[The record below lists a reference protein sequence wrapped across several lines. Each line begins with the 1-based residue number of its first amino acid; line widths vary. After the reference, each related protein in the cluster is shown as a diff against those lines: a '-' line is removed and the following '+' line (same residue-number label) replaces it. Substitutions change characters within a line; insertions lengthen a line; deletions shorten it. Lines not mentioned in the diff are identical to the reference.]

1 MFTEKILKSKLESLE
16 GKDYGGYQSLRGE
29 YDFSGYKLIIHQIP
43 KDPYAPP
50 HTGIYCIRVNRMDKR
65 IINIKMD
72 SKLEEIAFRDF
83 LTRRFYRAS
92 ADISKGRRGTGF
104 SGVITINQP
113 GQAILDRNCVVIDD
127 EVIEVR
133 CFLGLPASGRNIN
146 SKTAEEMLFEELPKI
161 IELSLFKKNLRPGDL
176 LQHIKTAK
184 DAEYLRNKL
193 DAFGLVAFIADGSIL
208 PRKSGSS
215 DRAMSRET
223 AVPFRSPESLKVEI
237 ELPNAG
243 LVSGMGIPEGITLIA
258 GGGYH
263 GKSTLLNALEFGCY
277 NHIPGDGREQCVSL
291 METVKVRA
299 YSGRP
304 VVKTDISGFI
314 RNLPFQKNT
323 TEFSTENSSGSTS
336 QAASLIEAIEIGAKV
351 LLMDEDTCAT
361 NFMIRDFK
369 MQQLVRKDDEPI
381 TAFIDKVSKLYSEK
395 QISTILVLGGVGD
408 YFDVSDHVIQMI
420 KYEPL
425 DVTDK
430 AHEISRKSPVNRIRE
445 EENNPFHI
453 KERIPLPDSINPS
466 NEYGKK
472 RIYAKEIHRLNF
484 GKNIIDLTD
493 LEQLIELSQT
503 KALGYAMDYSR
514 KYMDRKSSLKEIV
527 NQVMKDIDAHGLDLL
542 SDRISGH
549 FAEFRPF
556 ELAFTLNRLRG
567 FDVVQREIIQPP
579 HNVQDDLFC
588 QSYPE

>member
-1 MFTEKILKSKLESLE
+1 MFTKEILKSKLESLD

-29 YDFSGYKLIIHQIP
+29 YDFSGYKLIIHQVP

-50 HTGIYCIRVNRMDKR
+50 HTGIYCIRANRMDEG
-65 IINIKMD
+65 IINYKMD
-72 SKLEEIAFRDF
+72 SKVEEIAFRDF

-92 ADISKGRRGTGF
+92 ADISNGRRGTGF

-133 CFLGLPASGRNIN
+133 CFLGLPAEGRNIN
-146 SKTAEEMLFEELPKI
+146 SKTAEEMFFEELPKI

-176 LQHIKTAK
+176 LQHIRTAK

-193 DAFGLVAFIADGSIL
+193 DSLGLVAFIADGSIL
-208 PRKSGSS
+208 PRESGSS
-215 DRAMSRET
+215 DRAMSIES
-223 AVPFRSPESLKVEI
+223 AVPFGSPENLKIEI

-243 LVSGMGIPEGITLIA
+243 LVSGMGIPEGVTLIA

-291 METVKVRA
+291 PETVKVRA

-314 RNLPFQKNT
+314 RNLPFRINT
-323 TEFSTENSSGSTS
+323 TGFSTENSSGSTS
-336 QAASLIEAIEIGAKV
+336 QAASLIEAIEVGAKV

-369 MQQLVRKDDEPI
+369 MQQLVHKDDEPI
-381 TAFIDKVSKLYSEK
+381 TPFIDRVRQLYSEK
-395 QISTILVLGGVGD
+395 QISTIVVLGGVGD

-420 KYEPL
+420 KYEPV
-425 DVTDK
+425 DVTEK
-430 AHEISRKSPVNRIRE
+430 AHEISKKTPVKRITEGKNSPFN
-445 EENNPFHI
+445 I
-453 KERIPLPDSINPS
+453 KERIPLPESINPC

-484 GKNIIDLTD
+484 GECIIDLTD

-503 KALGYAMDYSR
+503 KALGYAMDYAG
-514 KYMDRKSSLKEIV
+514 KYIDQRSSIKQIID
-527 NQVMKDIDAHGLDLL
+527 QVMKDIDTNGLDVL

-549 FAEFRPF
+549 FAEFRSF

-567 FDVVQREIIQPP
+567 FDVVQRKKII
-579 HNVQDDLFC
+579 
-588 QSYPE
+588 S

>member
-1 MFTEKILKSKLESLE
+1 MFTKEILKSKLESLD

-29 YDFSGYKLIIHQIP
+29 YDFSSYKLIIHQIP

-50 HTGIYCIRVNRMDKR
+50 HTGIYCVRVNRNDER

-72 SKLEEIAFRDF
+72 SKVEEIAFRDF

-92 ADISKGRRGTGF
+92 AEISKGRRGTGF
-104 SGVITINQP
+104 SGAITINQP

-146 SKTAEEMLFEELPKI
+146 SKIAEEMLFEELPKI
-161 IELSLFKKNLRPGDL
+161 IETSLFEKNLNHEDL
-176 LQHIKTAK
+176 MLHIKTAE
-184 DAEYLRNKL
+184 DTEYLRNKL
-193 DAFGLVAFIADGSIL
+193 DSLELVAFIADGSIL

-215 DRAMSRET
+215 DQAMSRES
-223 AVPFRSPESLKVEI
+223 AVPFMSPESLKIEI
-237 ELPNAG
+237 ELPYAG
-243 LVSGMGIPEGITLIA
+243 LISGMGIPKGVTLIV

-277 NHIPGDGREQCVSL
+277 SHIPGDGREQCVSL
-291 METVKVRA
+291 LETVKVRA
-299 YSGRP
+299 YSGRS

-314 RNLPFQKNT
+314 RNLPFRKNT
-323 TEFSTENSSGSTS
+323 TGFSTENSSGSTS
-336 QAASLIEAIEIGAKV
+336 QAASIIEAIEVGAKV

-369 MQQLVRKDDEPI
+369 MQQLVHKDDEPI
-381 TAFIDKVSKLYSEK
+381 TTFIDKVKQLYTEK

-420 KYEPL
+420 KYEPI
-425 DVTDK
+425 DVTLK
-430 AHEISRKSPVNRIRE
+430 AHEISGKSPVKRIAE
-445 EENNPFHI
+445 EENNPFQTN
-453 KERIPLPDSINPS
+453 ERIPLPESINPC

-484 GKNIIDLTD
+484 GENIIDLTD

-503 KALGYAMDYSR
+503 KALGYALDYAR
-514 KYMDRKSSLKEIV
+514 KYMDQESSLKEVIDR
-527 NQVMKDIDAHGLDLL
+527 VMKEIDTHGLDVL
-542 SDRISGH
+542 SDQISGH
-549 FAEFRPF
+549 FAQFRPF

-567 FDVVQREIIQPP
+567 FDVVQR
-579 HNVQDDLFC
+579 
-588 QSYPE
+588 

>member
-1 MFTEKILKSKLESLE
+1 MLNEEILKRKLESLD

-29 YDFSGYKLIIHQIP
+29 YDFSGYKLIIRQIP

-50 HTGIYCIRVNRMDKR
+50 HTGIYCIRVNRNDER

-72 SKLEEIAFRDF
+72 SKVEEIAFRDF
-83 LTRRFYRAS
+83 LTRRFYRAG
-92 ADISKGRRGTGF
+92 AEISKGRRGTGF
-104 SGVITINQP
+104 SGAITINQP
-113 GQAILDRNCVVIDD
+113 GQSILDRNCVVIDD

-133 CFLGLPASGRNIN
+133 CFLGLPASGRIIN
-146 SKTAEEMLFEELPKI
+146 SKLAEEMLFKELPEI
-161 IELSLFKKNLRPGDL
+161 IESSLFKKNLNPGDL
-176 LQHIKTAK
+176 LQHIQTAE
-184 DAEYLRNKL
+184 DSEYLRNKL
-193 DAFGLVAFIADGSIL
+193 DSFGLVAFIADNSIL

-215 DRAMSRET
+215 DQAMSRDS
-223 AVPFRSPESLKVEI
+223 AVPFASPESLRIEI
-237 ELPNAG
+237 ELPYAG
-243 LVSGMGIPEGITLIA
+243 LVSGMGIPKGITLIA

-291 METVKVRA
+291 PETVKIRA

-304 VVKTDISGFI
+304 VVKTDISQFI
-314 RNLPFQKNT
+314 RNLPFRKNT

-336 QAASLIEAIEIGAKV
+336 QAASIIEAIGVGAKV

-369 MQQLVRKDDEPI
+369 MQQLVYKDDEPI
-381 TAFIDKVSKLYSEK
+381 TTFIDKVKQLYTEK

-420 KYEPL
+420 KYEPV
-425 DVTDK
+425 DVTHK
-430 AHEISRKSPVNRIRE
+430 AHEISGKSPVKRVAEDESI
-445 EENNPFHI
+445 PFHI
-453 KERIPLPDSINPS
+453 KERIPIFKSINPC

-484 GKNIIDLTD
+484 GENIIDLTD

-503 KALGYAMDYSR
+503 KALGYALDYAR
-514 KYMDRKSSLKEIV
+514 KYMDQRSSIKEIID
-527 NQVMKDIDAHGLDLL
+527 QVMNDIDTNGLDVL

-567 FDVVQREIIQPP
+567 FDVIQRA
-579 HNVQDDLFC
+579 N
-588 QSYPE
+588 YRK

>member
-1 MFTEKILKSKLESLE
+1 MLNKEILKSKLESLD
-16 GKDYGGYQSLRGE
+16 GKDYGSYQSLRGE
-29 YDFSGYKLIIHQIP
+29 YDFPGYELIIHQIP

-50 HTGIYCIRVNRMDKR
+50 HTGIYCIRVNRMDEG

-72 SKLEEIAFRDF
+72 SKVEEIAFRDF

-92 ADISKGRRGTGF
+92 GEISKGRRGTGF

-113 GQAILDRNCVVIDD
+113 GQTILDRNCVVIDD

-146 SKTAEEMLFEELPKI
+146 SKIAEEMLFEELPKI
-161 IELSLFKKNLRPGDL
+161 IEASLCEKNLKYEDL
-176 LQHIKTAK
+176 MEHIKTAE
-184 DAEYLRNKL
+184 DAEYLRSKL
-193 DAFGLVAFIADGSIL
+193 DSLEMVAFIADGSIL

-215 DRAMSRET
+215 DQAMSRES
-223 AVPFRSPESLKVEI
+223 AVLFVSPESLKVEI
-237 ELPNAG
+237 ELPHAG
-243 LVSGMGIPEGITLIA
+243 LVSGMGIPEGVTLIV

-304 VVKTDISGFI
+304 VIKTDISGFI
-314 RNLPFQKNT
+314 RNLPFRKNT

-336 QAASLIEAIEIGAKV
+336 QAASIIEAIEVGAKV

-361 NFMIRDFK
+361 NFMIRDYK
-369 MQQLVRKDDEPI
+369 MQQLVRKKDEPI
-381 TAFIDKVSKLYSEK
+381 TPFIDKVKQLYLEK

-408 YFDVSDHVIQMI
+408 YFDVSDHVIQMV
-420 KYEPL
+420 KYESV
-425 DVTDK
+425 DVTER
-430 AHEISRKSPVNRIRE
+430 AYEISGKSPIKRIPGDE
-445 EENNPFHI
+445 SISFHI
-453 KERIPLPDSINPS
+453 KERIPNPDSIDPC

-484 GKNIIDLTD
+484 GGNIIDLTD

-503 KALGYAMDYSR
+503 KALGYAMDYAG
-514 KYMDRKSSLKEIV
+514 KYMDQKSSIKEIID
-527 NQVMKDIDAHGLDLL
+527 QVMKDIDTNGLDVL
-542 SDRISGH
+542 SDRISGY
-549 FAEFRPF
+549 FAKFRSF
-556 ELAFTLNRLRG
+556 ELAFALNRLRG
-567 FDVVQREIIQPP
+567 FDVVQR
-579 HNVQDDLFC
+579 
-588 QSYPE
+588 

>member
-1 MFTEKILKSKLESLE
+1 MLNKEILKSKLESLD
-16 GKDYGGYQSLRGE
+16 GKDYGSYQSLRGE
-29 YDFSGYKLIIHQIP
+29 YDFPGYELIIHQIP

-50 HTGIYCIRVNRMDKR
+50 HTGIYCIRVSRNDER

-72 SKLEEIAFRDF
+72 SKVEEIAFRDF

-92 ADISKGRRGTGF
+92 GEISKGRRGTGF

-113 GQAILDRNCVVIDD
+113 GQTILDRNCVVIDD

-146 SKTAEEMLFEELPKI
+146 SKIAEEMLFEELPKI
-161 IELSLFKKNLRPGDL
+161 IEASLCEKNLKYEDL
-176 LQHIKTAK
+176 MEHIKTAE
-184 DAEYLRNKL
+184 DAEYLRSKL
-193 DAFGLVAFIADGSIL
+193 DSLEMVAFIADGSIL

-215 DRAMSRET
+215 DQAMSRES
-223 AVPFRSPESLKVEI
+223 AVLFVSPESLKVEI
-237 ELPNAG
+237 ELPHAG
-243 LVSGMGIPEGITLIA
+243 LVSGMGIPEGVTLIV

-304 VVKTDISGFI
+304 VIKTDISGFI
-314 RNLPFQKNT
+314 RNLPFRKNT

-336 QAASLIEAIEIGAKV
+336 QAASIIEAIEVGAKV

-361 NFMIRDFK
+361 NFMIRDYK
-369 MQQLVRKDDEPI
+369 MQQLVRKKDEPI
-381 TAFIDKVSKLYSEK
+381 TPFIDKVKQLYLEK

-408 YFDVSDHVIQMI
+408 YFDVSDHVIQMV
-420 KYEPL
+420 KYESV
-425 DVTDK
+425 DVTER
-430 AHEISRKSPVNRIRE
+430 AYEISGKSPIKRIPGDE
-445 EENNPFHI
+445 SISFHI
-453 KERIPLPDSINPS
+453 KERIPNPDSIDPC

-484 GKNIIDLTD
+484 GGNIIDLTD

-503 KALGYAMDYSR
+503 KALGYAMDYAG
-514 KYMDRKSSLKEIV
+514 KYMDQKSSIKEIID
-527 NQVMKDIDAHGLDLL
+527 QVMKDIDTNGLDVL
-542 SDRISGH
+542 SDRISGY
-549 FAEFRPF
+549 FAKFRSF
-556 ELAFTLNRLRG
+556 ELAFALNRLRG
-567 FDVVQREIIQPP
+567 FDVVQR
-579 HNVQDDLFC
+579 
-588 QSYPE
+588 

>member
-1 MFTEKILKSKLESLE
+1 MFNEEILKKKLESLD

-29 YDFSGYKLIIHQIP
+29 YNFSTYKLIIRQIP

-50 HTGIYCIRVNRMDKR
+50 HTGIYCIRVARNDER
-65 IINIKMD
+65 IINFKMD
-72 SKLEEIAFRDF
+72 SKVQKIAFRDF

-92 ADISKGRRGTGF
+92 AEISKGKRGTGF

-113 GQAILDRNCVVIDD
+113 GQVILDRNCVVIDD

-146 SKTAEEMLFEELPKI
+146 SKIAEEMLFEELPKI
-161 IELSLFKKNLRPGDL
+161 IELSLFKKNLNPGDL
-176 LQHIKTAK
+176 LQHIKTAE
-184 DAEYLRNKL
+184 DAEYLRSKL
-193 DAFGLVAFIADGSIL
+193 DSLGLVAFIADNSIL

-215 DRAMSRET
+215 DQAMSRES
-223 AVPFRSPESLKVEI
+223 AVPFVSPESLKIEI
-237 ELPNAG
+237 ELPYAG
-243 LVSGMGIPEGITLIA
+243 LVSGMGIPKGITLIA

-291 METVKVRA
+291 LETVKVRA

-304 VVKTDISGFI
+304 VVKTDISQFI
-314 RNLPFQKNT
+314 RNLPFRKNT

-336 QAASLIEAIEIGAKV
+336 QAASIIEAIEIDAKV

-381 TAFIDKVSKLYSEK
+381 TAFIDKVKQLYSEK
-395 QISTILVLGGVGD
+395 QISTILVLGGIGD
-408 YFDVSDHVIQMI
+408 YFDVSDWVIQMI
-420 KYEPL
+420 KYKPI
-425 DVTDK
+425 DVTHK
-430 AHEISRKSPVNRIRE
+430 AHEICRKSLVKRITE

-453 KERIPLPDSINPS
+453 KERIPFPESINPC

-472 RIYAKEIHRLNF
+472 RIYAKEVHRLNF
-484 GKNIIDLTD
+484 GESIIDLTD

-503 KALGYAMDYSR
+503 KALGYALEYAR
-514 KYMDRKSSLKEIV
+514 KYMDKKSSLKEIMDR
-527 NQVMKDIDAHGLDLL
+527 VMKEIDTHGLDVL
-542 SDRISGH
+542 SDQISGY

-567 FDVVQREIIQPP
+567 FDVVQREYQ
-579 HNVQDDLFC
+579 
-588 QSYPE
+588 EE